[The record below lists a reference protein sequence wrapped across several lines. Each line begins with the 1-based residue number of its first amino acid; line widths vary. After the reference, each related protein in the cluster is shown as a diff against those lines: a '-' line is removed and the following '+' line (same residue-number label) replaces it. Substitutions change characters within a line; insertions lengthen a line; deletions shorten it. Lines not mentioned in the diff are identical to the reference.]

1 MEWSSST
8 FENIIRIE
16 NDLDRLEQR
25 SEVNSRE
32 FSNDRERVTLC
43 GILQKKEVG
52 IVLHHKLKYK
62 SAIS

>member
-16 NDLDRLEQR
+16 NDLDRLEQQ

-43 GILQKKEVG
+43 GVLQKKEVG
-52 IVLHHKLKYK
+52 IVPRHKLKHE